1 MIGQKF
7 HLLFYSFYSKKT
19 SSKSYK
25 LSKQQAI
32 RNKKNHNLYQS
43 PYMFMDRCRES
54 QMCRLKQIAM
64 QGPTA
69 FWGYKRRVHWGKNA
83 CYMSIKPY
91 IQLLSI
97 PEKRQVSSL
106 AWL

>member
-32 RNKKNHNLYQS
+32 RNKKSEFVSKSLHVHG
-43 PYMFMDRCRES
+43 
-54 QMCRLKQIAM
+54 QMQR
-64 QGPTA
+64 
-69 FWGYKRRVHWGKNA
+69 
-83 CYMSIKPY
+83 KPN
-91 IQLLSI
+91 
-97 PEKRQVSSL
+97 V
-106 AWL
+106 